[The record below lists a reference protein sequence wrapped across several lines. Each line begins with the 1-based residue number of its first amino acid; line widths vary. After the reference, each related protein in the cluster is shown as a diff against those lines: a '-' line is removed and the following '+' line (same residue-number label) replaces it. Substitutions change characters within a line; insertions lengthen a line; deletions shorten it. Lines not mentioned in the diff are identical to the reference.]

1 MILRQKIT
9 FSSTGI
15 ALFSEKVNAN
25 FTNNFFHNVPKT
37 CGNTVLLVA
46 HVFTIIEQRKYL
58 P

>member
-1 MILRQKIT
+1 MILRQKVT

-37 CGNTVLLVA
+37 CRNTVLLVP
-46 HVFTIIEQRKYL
+46 HVFTII
-58 P
+58 

>member
-9 FSSTGI
+9 FFSIGI

-37 CGNTVLLVA
+37 CRNTILLVP
-46 HVFTIIEQRKYL
+46 HVFTII
-58 P
+58 